1 MAQEKTKMITIRI
14 NKNDDIMDVL
24 LAQKSISRTLKA
36 LLRQHYYRHG
46 NVDYFEAVIKNESE
60 KPDVLPTD
68 VLEETPEKI
77 SVQQDVKEP
86 SAPEKTEEAE
96 DVKEATVPE
105 APEPSKDAND
115 FRSIFNA
122 SRQKSESMEKRKH
135 SDINLDIFG

>member
-1 MAQEKTKMITIRI
+1 MP
-14 NKNDDIMDVL
+14 
-24 LAQKSISRTLKA
+24 S
-36 LLRQHYYRHG
+36 
-46 NVDYFEAVIKNESE
+46 
-60 KPDVLPTD
+60 D

-96 DVKEATVPE
+96 DVKEASVPE